1 MKYLPL
7 IITAVSTAVAGPALS
22 AAPKVATDIP
32 PVHSLVAQVMGD
44 LGTPELVMRPG
55 SSPHGYSM
63 RPSEAGL
70 LESADL
76 VIWVGPELTP
86 WLERARESLAP
97 DTPSLELI
105 HAPGIKLLEFR
116 EGAEFEHHDH
126 HNEHADHDEHDDDHD
141 EHADHDDH
149 DEHAKEDG
157 DEHEHG
163 STDPH
168 IWLDPAN
175 AKTAVNLIAEEL
187 AEIDPENA
195 ATYRRNA
202 EAALARLDGLD
213 LWITESLADNRGK
226 AFIVFHDAYHY
237 YEAHFDFEAAG
248 AISIGDA
255 SAPSPRRVDEVRQV
269 IEKLNAECVF
279 AEPQFDPK
287 IIDVLTEGKGTRRG
301 TLDPLGTSIDPGP
314 AQYDQLMRDLTNNLV
329 ACLSPEA

>member
-1 MKYLPL
+1 M
-7 IITAVSTAVAGPALS
+7 
-22 AAPKVATDIP
+22 AAPPKVATDIP

-97 DTPSLELI
+97 KTPSLDLI

-116 EGAEFEHHDH
+116 EGAEFEPHDH
-126 HNEHADHDEHDDDHD
+126 GHEGE

-149 DEHAKEDG
+149 DNEHDSHADHDEHDKHEEHADAETDG
-157 DEHEHG
+157 HDHDHG

-168 IWLDPAN
+168 IWLAPEN
-175 AKTAVNLIAEEL
+175 AKTAVTLIADKL

-195 ATYRRNA
+195 ATYRENA
-202 EAALARLDGLD
+202 TATLAKLDGLD
-213 LWITESLADNRGK
+213 AWVVEQLDPNRGK
-226 AFIVFHDAYHY
+226 AFVVFHDAYHY
-237 YEAHFDFEAAG
+237 YEAHYDIEAAG

-255 SAPSPRRVDEVRQV
+255 TAPSPRRLEEVRDLIKRV
-269 IEKLNAECVF
+269 DADCVF

-287 IIDVLTEGKGTRRG
+287 IIDVLTEGTGTRRG
-301 TLDPLGTSIDPGP
+301 TLDPLGKSITPGP
-314 AQYDQLMRDLTNNLV
+314 TQYDALIRELTTSLV
-329 ACLSPEA
+329 TCLTPEA